1 MTSGQPTF
9 GHCAN
14 AKFDEEAACPIPMR
28 ESQGPILSGT
38 GYARSVFRPSAL
50 DDVAEAV
57 SVATEKFHDIYVER
71 RGDQY
76 RWSFATKGGPYP
88 LLRITARFL
97 EMDPCS
103 LVGVGSR
110 VVEDAGPVGVVPS
123 HEVEFIHALKVAVNC
138 VVVWHNESAS
148 FAIES

>member
-1 MTSGQPTF
+1 MSDPYEGVTRPDSERDRL
-9 GHCAN
+9 C
-14 AKFDEEAACPIPMR
+14 
-28 ESQGPILSGT
+28 
-38 GYARSVFRPSAL
+38 RSVFRWSAL
-50 DDVAEAV
+50 EDVAEAV

-110 VVEDAGPVGVVPS
+110 VVGDGWGVQIVDKNDTEPDVWAVLRFEDATTADAVTERIES
-123 HEVEFIHALKVAVNC
+123 ALKPAFDDALPNA
-138 VVVWHNESAS
+138 AS
-148 FAIES
+148 P

>member
-1 MTSGQPTF
+1 MSTVGPFQVDIPT
-9 GHCAN
+9 
-14 AKFDEEAACPIPMR
+14 
-28 ESQGPILSGT
+28 
-38 GYARSVFRPSAL
+38 
-50 DDVAEAV
+50 
-57 SVATEKFHDIYVER
+57 VATETFHDIYIER

-110 VVEDAGPVGVVPS
+110 VVGDGWGVQI
-123 HEVEFIHALKVAVNC
+123 VESDKEPDDWAVLTCEGHQTAEQVYELILTALG
-138 VVVWHNESAS
+138 
-148 FAIES
+148 

>member
-1 MTSGQPTF
+1 V
-9 GHCAN
+9 
-14 AKFDEEAACPIPMR
+14 
-28 ESQGPILSGT
+28 L
-38 GYARSVFRPSAL
+38 RPSPL

-76 RWSFATKGGPYP
+76 RWSFATQGGPYP

-110 VVEDAGPVGVVPS
+110 VVGDGWGVQIVDENDTEPDVWAVLRFEEHQTTEQMS
-123 HEVEFIHALKVAVNC
+123 QLILTALG
-138 VVVWHNESAS
+138 
-148 FAIES
+148 

>member
-1 MTSGQPTF
+1 MLADPYEGVTRP
-9 GHCAN
+9 
-14 AKFDEEAACPIPMR
+14 DPER
-28 ESQGPILSGT
+28 ERLT
-38 GYARSVFRPSAL
+38 RSVFRPSSL
-50 DDVAEAV
+50 EEVAEAV

-110 VVEDAGPVGVVPS
+110 VVGNGWCVQIVDETDTEPDARAVLRFDEPTSPDQVGVRILIELGNDGP
-123 HEVEFIHALKVAVNC
+123 HHA
-138 VVVWHNESAS
+138 S
-148 FAIES
+148 